1 MRAVVRARVVVHAL
15 YDPSLQRPVGP
26 TVSSVSKIKRQ
37 VLDVDLVLDKQV
49 KELELVAG
57 AAALLRVP
65 EAYAELELPRSGT
78 LRLCMGRG
86 GRVRNA

>member
-1 MRAVVRARVVVHAL
+1 MKAVVRARVVVHAL

-26 TVSSVSKIKRQ
+26 TVLSVSKIKRQ

-49 KELELVAG
+49 EELVAG

-65 EAYAELELPRSGT
+65 EACRW
-78 LRLCMGRG
+78 LR
-86 GRVRNA
+86 ADSQT